1 MNTEGSRIAVLEQ
14 RVDDTKTGHDQLVEK
29 VDAIAA
35 DIHAIK
41 EKLSNWR
48 GFVSGMVFTI
58 AALAGLIGAGV
69 TAIWHRFAA

>member
-1 MNTEGSRIAVLEQ
+1 VSEDGERIAKLEQ
-14 RVDDTKTGHDQLVEK
+14 RADDGQNDHAQMVEK

-35 DIHAIK
+35 DIHEIK

-58 AALAGLIGAGV
+58 ATLAGLIGAGV
-69 TAIWHRFAA
+69 TALWHKLIT

>member
-1 MNTEGSRIAVLEQ
+1 MSEGERIAVLEQ
-14 RVDDTKTGHDQLVEK
+14 RADDTKTDHDQLVEK

-41 EKLSNWR
+41 EKLSSWK

-58 AALAGLIGAGV
+58 AALAGLIGAGI
-69 TAIWHRFAA
+69 TALWNRFAA

>member
-1 MNTEGSRIAVLEQ
+1 MSEGERIARLEQ
-14 RVDDTKTGHDQLVEK
+14 RADDNRSDHDQLVDK

-58 AALAGLIGAGV
+58 AALAGIIGAGL
-69 TAIWHRFAA
+69 TALWNRFAS

>member
-1 MNTEGSRIAVLEQ
+1 MSEGARIAVLEQ
-14 RVDDTKTGHDQLVEK
+14 RVDDTKTDHDQLVEK

-69 TAIWHRFAA
+69 TAVWHRLAS